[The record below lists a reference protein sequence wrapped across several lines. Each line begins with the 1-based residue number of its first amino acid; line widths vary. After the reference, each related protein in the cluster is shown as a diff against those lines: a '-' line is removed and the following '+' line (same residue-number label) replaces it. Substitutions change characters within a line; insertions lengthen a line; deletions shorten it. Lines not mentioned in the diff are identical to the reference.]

1 MLSLDKNFQDEKNK
15 EINIKSLSSLLNDST
30 ENKINIKSRSKNNSK
45 HKNIHKN
52 TIKCLINCTLFK
64 LNVTLNQGKTVVG
77 YLFNNNYLT
86 YFFPNLSTHHLL
98 SLLKLKEENENFNI
112 NNKCNLKNLSESLM
126 NDSNEKILSHEI
138 NFPIENFKHEK
149 NQISI
154 WDNPSLFLSYN
165 ENNTSCILIDIDL
178 NNSKEKNKYFK
189 EINNKFVDRE
199 ILFYLNGI
207 VHQKDLLKNDIS
219 FTIDKKKI
227 IKSIQIRIEN
237 YKNSYLKQV
246 KNKNELNFKFRS
258 TFFTPL
264 VNLKNIG
271 ILFCTNNKK
280 ELTNL
285 SNLQTNI
292 GSIISKKFILL
303 KLFIGINI
311 PNYIGNLSLN
321 SEETVSTS
329 NQTNSSKGI
338 KTFSSDNDNINFIQ
352 FNTPLNKSISIRP
365 HSLVKNNN
373 SYICNSDFCKEKN
386 PLIGS
391 YENSFNKSNKNKFIR
406 RGYSPINLN
415 NNNIRRS
422 YFPKKFLFKNEYILD
437 KLELNLYSKNKQ
449 KKIILIDNED
459 KFANELYK
467 KYKNKSGFITNFL
480 IFKNLITINN
490 NNSKDNYL
498 EITIGQ
504 FFNNFINIS
513 SFGLTIPIL
522 NEYGKFSKVI
532 YSPSLSSLVLYIKNN
547 ELYEIINKKINEN
560 INLTNPSFK
569 NINNDINN
577 SISNNELFIDNIKI
591 SLLNQVVKLEYN
603 EIKPPFLRKTLNE
616 KIEIILN
623 KFPKLNLINLYDID
637 LNKSYFCILWNPFNS
652 YENQTSFLT
661 YYLFNSSLVGI
672 LTIKMNE
679 YIWLTKFIV
688 SNIEIGNID
697 ESNLENEELKNNVE
711 KLLFNERVYCQ
722 SLSIDFSFTGDYD
735 FYLKNKFN
743 F

>member
-1 MLSLDKNFQDEKNK
+1 MLSLDKKSQDENNK
-15 EINIKSLSSLLNDST
+15 EINIKSLSSLLNGST
-30 ENKINIKSRSKNNSK
+30 ENQTSIKARSKNTSK
-45 HKNIHKN
+45 QKNIHKN

-64 LNVTLNQGKTVVG
+64 LNVTLNQGTTAIG
-77 YLFNNNYLT
+77 YLFNNNYLS
-86 YFFPNLSTHHLL
+86 YFFPNLSTHDLF

-112 NNKCNLKNLSESLM
+112 NNKYNLKNLSESLI
-126 NDSNEKILSHEI
+126 NDSNQKTLSHDI
-138 NFPIENFKHEK
+138 NFPIENFKTEK

-165 ENNTSCILIDIDL
+165 ENNTSSILIEIDL
-178 NNSKEKNKYFK
+178 NNSKETNKYFK

-199 ILFYLNGI
+199 ISFYLNGI

-246 KNKNELNFKFRS
+246 KNEKELKFKYRS

-271 ILFCTNNKK
+271 ILFSTNNKK

-285 SNLQTNI
+285 ANLQTNF

-311 PNYIGNLSLN
+311 PNYLGTLSLN

-365 HSLVKNNN
+365 HSLIKNNFYN
-373 SYICNSDFCKEKN
+373 CNSEFCKEKN
-386 PLIGS
+386 PLRGS
-391 YENSFNKSNKNKFIR
+391 YEISFNKINKNKFIR
-406 RGYSPINLN
+406 RGYSPINLSN
-415 NNNIRRS
+415 NNMRRN
-422 YFPKKFLFKNEYILD
+422 YFPKKYLFKNEYILD
-437 KLELNLYSKNKQ
+437 KLESNLYSKNKQ
-449 KKIILIDNED
+449 KKIILIDTED

-480 IFKNLITINN
+480 IFKNQIKINN
-490 NNSKDNYL
+490 NNLKNNYL
-498 EITIGQ
+498 DISIGQ

-522 NEYGKFSKVI
+522 NENGKYSKTI

-560 INLTNPSFK
+560 INLTYSSFSQS
-569 NINNDINN
+569 NNNSMNN
-577 SISNNELFIDNIKI
+577 SIYNNELFIENIKF
-591 SLLNQVVKLEYN
+591 SLFNQVIKLEYN

-616 KIEIILN
+616 QIDTILN
-623 KFPKLNLINLYDID
+623 KISKLNSIKLYDID
-637 LNKSYFCILWNPFNS
+637 INKSYFCISWNPYNS
-652 YENQTSFLT
+652 YENQTSFLS

-672 LTIKMNE
+672 LSIKLNE
-679 YIWLTKFIV
+679 YKWLTKFV
-688 SNIEIGNID
+688 MSNIEICDID
-697 ESNLENEELKNNVE
+697 ENNLEIEELKNNVE
-711 KLLFNERVYCQ
+711 KLLYNERVNCQ
-722 SLSIDFSFTGDYD
+722 SLSIDFSFSTDYD

>member
-1 MLSLDKNFQDEKNK
+1 MLSLDKKSQDENNK
-15 EINIKSLSSLLNDST
+15 EINIKSLSSLLNGST
-30 ENKINIKSRSKNNSK
+30 ENQTSIKARSKNTSK
-45 HKNIHKN
+45 QKNIHKN

-64 LNVTLNQGKTVVG
+64 LNVTLNQGTTAIG

-112 NNKCNLKNLSESLM
+112 NNKFNLKNLSESLI
-126 NDSNEKILSHEI
+126 NDSNQKTLSHDI
-138 NFPIENFKHEK
+138 NFPIENFKTEK

-165 ENNTSCILIDIDL
+165 ENNTSSILIEIDL
-178 NNSKEKNKYFK
+178 NNSKETNKYFK

-199 ILFYLNGI
+199 ISFYLNGV
-207 VHQKDLLKNDIS
+207 VHQKDLLRNDIS

-227 IKSIQIRIEN
+227 IKSIQIRMEN

-246 KNKNELNFKFRS
+246 KNKKELNFKYRS
-258 TFFTPL
+258 IFFTPL

-271 ILFCTNNKK
+271 ILFSTNNKK

-285 SNLQTNI
+285 ENLQTNF

-311 PNYIGNLSLN
+311 PNYLGNLSLN

-365 HSLVKNNN
+365 HSLVKNNFHN
-373 SYICNSDFCKEKN
+373 SNSEFCNEKN
-386 PLIGS
+386 PLRRS
-391 YENSFNKSNKNKFIR
+391 YEVSFNKSNKNKFIK
-406 RGYSPINLN
+406 RGYSPINLSN
-415 NNNIRRS
+415 NNMRRS
-422 YFPKKFLFKNEYILD
+422 YFPKKYLFKNEYILD
-437 KLELNLYSKNKQ
+437 KLESNLYSRNKQ
-449 KKIILIDNED
+449 KKIILIDTED

-480 IFKNLITINN
+480 IFNNLITINN
-490 NNSKDNYL
+490 NNLKDNYL
-498 EITIGQ
+498 EISIGQ
-504 FFNNFINIS
+504 LFNNFINIS

-522 NEYGKFSKVI
+522 NEYGNFSKII

-547 ELYEIINKKINEN
+547 ELYDIIKKNIKER
-560 INLTNPSFK
+560 INLTYSSFSQK
-569 NINNDINN
+569 NNNDINN
-577 SISNNELFIDNIKI
+577 SIYNNELFIDNIKFT
-591 SLLNQVVKLEYN
+591 LFNQIIRLEYN

-616 KIEIILN
+616 QIEIIFN
-623 KFPKLNLINLYDID
+623 KISKLNSIKLYDID
-637 LNKSYFCILWNPFNS
+637 INKSYFCISWNPYNS
-652 YENQTSFLT
+652 YENQTSFLS
-661 YYLFNSSLVGI
+661 YYQFNSSLVGI
-672 LTIKMNE
+672 LSIKINE
-679 YIWLTKFIV
+679 YKWLTKFII
-688 SNIEIGNID
+688 SNIEICNID
-697 ESNLENEELKNNVE
+697 ENKSEIEELKNNVE
-711 KLLFNERVYCQ
+711 NLLYNERMNCQ
-722 SLSIDFSFTGDYD
+722 ILSIDFSFSTDYD
-735 FYLKNKFN
+735 YYLKNKFN